1 MKILFLGCSW
11 TNGYE
16 LGLVEDRE
24 KYRFSTII
32 GRKLNAEVVN
42 LSEPGRSNHAIARIF
57 LEQDL
62 SQYDRVFVQMSHN
75 NRFEWYDPT
84 GESQNVKLREK
95 IERSSG
101 KERERQLKVL
111 SKPIPTQNL
120 WDKILVTK
128 KQYMT
133 TGNVFEG
140 KEWWQRFYEE
150 IYGDKLGESQE
161 YMYFHLFKNRL
172 TTLNIPHLIFSIN
185 FECKVPIDI
194 QLNQM
199 KYPRAKGLHPNK
211 IGHIM
216 LANDILKLL

>member
-185 FECKVPIDI
+185 FECKVPIDL

-216 LANDILKLL
+216 IANDILKLL